1 MASGILKINNNNK
14 QGTKTL
20 SLILF
25 LSMPSLSHY
34 WGITFSLDSESECQ
48 MSPFNPFLP
57 ICIERQSLVMNFIS

>member
-1 MASGILKINNNNK
+1 MANGNLKNDNNK

-25 LSMPSLSHY
+25 LSMPSLSHH
-34 WGITFSLDSESECQ
+34 WGITFSLDSESECK

-57 ICIERQSLVMNFIS
+57 ICIERQPLAMNFIS